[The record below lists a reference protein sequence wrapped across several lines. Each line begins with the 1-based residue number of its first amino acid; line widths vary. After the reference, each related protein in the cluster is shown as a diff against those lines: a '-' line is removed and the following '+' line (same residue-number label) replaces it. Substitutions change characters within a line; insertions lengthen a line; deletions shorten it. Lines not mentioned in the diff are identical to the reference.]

1 MENNMEVK
9 KSNGLWSKIVAWK
22 KRTGKKIDDWSRK
35 TPKRR
40 EIYLNRILYL
50 MMTPYLLLFIL
61 FTVLPVIMSFLLSFT
76 DFNMLEFPTW
86 RGWQN
91 YLDLFLEDTIF
102 ITAVKNTLIMAVII
116 GPGGYMLSFVFA
128 WLINELPKKIRWLFT
143 LIFYAPSI
151 SGNAYLLWQLLFS
164 SDRHGYIN
172 SFLINLGIID
182 SPILWLKNP
191 DYALP
196 ILIIVQL
203 WLSLG
208 ISFLSFIGGLQ
219 TVDKTLYE
227 AAAIDGIKNRWQELW
242 FVTLPQMKSQ
252 LLFGAVMQITT
263 AFGIGSV
270 SISLFGQ
277 PSVEYSAH
285 TILTHMLDYGSTNS
299 TRLEMGYASA
309 IATILFV
316 MMMVSN
322 LGIQKIIRRVGS

>member
-1 MENNMEVK
+1 MNATLKLSK
-9 KSNGLWSKIVAWK
+9 KEQ
-22 KRTGKKIDDWSRK
+22 
-35 TPKRR
+35 KRR
-40 EIYLNRILYL
+40 ELKKQMKKYSASYL
-50 MMTPYLLLFIL
+50 MIAPYMVIFFA
-61 FTVLPVIMSFLLSFT
+61 FTVLPVLMSFVLSFT
-76 DFNMLEFPTW
+76 SFDMLQAPKFIFLD
-86 RGWQN
+86 N
-91 YLDLFLEDTIF
+91 YVNLFLNDEVFLI
-102 ITAVKNTLIMAVII
+102 ALKNTLILAIITGPLSYIMAF
-116 GPGGYMLSFVFA
+116 LFA

>member
-1 MENNMEVK
+1 MNATVK
-9 KSNGLWSKIVAWK
+9 LTRQEKMHKLK
-22 KRTGKKIDDWSRK
+22 KEIKKYSASYAMIA
-35 TPKRR
+35 
-40 EIYLNRILYL
+40 
-50 MMTPYLLLFIL
+50 PYMLIFFV
-61 FTVLPVIMSFLLSFT
+61 FTVLPVLMSFVLSFT
-76 DFNMLEFPTW
+76 SFDMLQAPKFIFLD
-86 RGWQN
+86 N
-91 YLDLFLEDTIF
+91 YMNLFLNDEVFLI
-102 ITAVKNTLIMAVII
+102 ALKNTLILAIITGPISYIMAF
-116 GPGGYMLSFVFA
+116 LFA
-128 WLINELPKKIRWLFT
+128 WLINELPKKIRWFFT

-164 SDRHGYIN
+164 SDRYGYIN

-182 SPILWLKNP
+182 APILWLKTP
-191 DYALP
+191 EYALP

-242 FVTLPQMKSQ
+242 YVTLPQMKSQ

-263 AFGIGSV
+263 AFGIGTV
-270 SISLFGQ
+270 STSLFGQ

-322 LGIQKIIRRVGS
+322 LFIQKIIRRVGE

>member
-1 MENNMEVK
+1 MNATVK
-9 KSNGLWSKIVAWK
+9 LTRQDKMHKLK
-22 KRTGKKIDDWSRK
+22 KEIKKYSASYAMIA
-35 TPKRR
+35 
-40 EIYLNRILYL
+40 
-50 MMTPYLLLFIL
+50 PYMLIFFV
-61 FTVLPVIMSFLLSFT
+61 FTVLPVLMSFVLSFT
-76 DFNMLEFPTW
+76 SFDMLQAPKFIFLD
-86 RGWQN
+86 N
-91 YLDLFLEDTIF
+91 YMNLFLNDEVFLI
-102 ITAVKNTLIMAVII
+102 ALKNTLILAIITGPISYIMAF
-116 GPGGYMLSFVFA
+116 LFA
-128 WLINELPKKIRWLFT
+128 WLINELPKKIRWFFT
-143 LIFYAPSI
+143 LVFYAPSI

-164 SDRHGYIN
+164 SDRYGYIN

-182 SPILWLKNP
+182 APILWLKTP
-191 DYALP
+191 EYALP

-242 FVTLPQMKSQ
+242 YVTLPQMKSQ

-263 AFGIGSV
+263 AFGIGTV
-270 SISLFGQ
+270 STSLFGQ

-322 LGIQKIIRRVGS
+322 LFIQKIIRRVGE